1 MNWSFS
7 KTMKRRSFL
16 SGSAS
21 FAGAPFLMTSKS
33 HGADY
38 GEFGDFKKRVA
49 LIGSGWYGKIDLL
62 RLIQVAPVE
71 VVGLCDV
78 DSKMLSGRIQFPG
91 YPNWSVD
98 GARGPQVGSKCRQY
112 GLE

>member
-7 KTMKRRSFL
+7 NTMKRRSFL

-38 GEFGDFKKRVA
+38 GEF
-49 LIGSGWYGKIDLL
+49 
-62 RLIQVAPVE
+62 
-71 VVGLCDV
+71 
-78 DSKMLSGRIQFPG
+78 
-91 YPNWSVD
+91 
-98 GARGPQVGSKCRQY
+98 
-112 GLE
+112 